1 MTRRF
6 WTVVAW
12 LCGLAVTAL
21 MLLALVA
28 AVREFCQI
36 GGL

>member
-6 WTVVAW
+6 WVVVAV
-12 LCGLAVTAL
+12 LCGLAVAAL

-28 AVREFCQI
+28 AAREFCQI

>member
-1 MTRRF
+1 VTRRF
-6 WTVVAW
+6 WAIIAV

-28 AVREFCQI
+28 AALEFCQI

>member
-6 WTVVAW
+6 WRAFAV

-28 AVREFCQI
+28 AAREFCQI